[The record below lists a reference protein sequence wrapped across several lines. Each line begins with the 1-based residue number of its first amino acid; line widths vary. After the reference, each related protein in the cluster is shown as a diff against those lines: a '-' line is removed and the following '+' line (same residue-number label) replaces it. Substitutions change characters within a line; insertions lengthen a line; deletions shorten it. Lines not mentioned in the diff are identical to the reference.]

1 MFTFVIVVI
10 MLFVKSKA
18 HIELCSLRY
27 FCLFTGEDR
36 MQKISEESKAKAK
49 YGCDNLFRKHV
60 FILWLEVPVS

>member
-18 HIELCSLRY
+18 HIELCSLHY

-36 MQKISEESKAKAK
+36 MRKISEESKAKAK
-49 YGCDNLFRKHV
+49 YGCDNLFCKHV
-60 FILWLEVPVS
+60 FILWLDVPVS